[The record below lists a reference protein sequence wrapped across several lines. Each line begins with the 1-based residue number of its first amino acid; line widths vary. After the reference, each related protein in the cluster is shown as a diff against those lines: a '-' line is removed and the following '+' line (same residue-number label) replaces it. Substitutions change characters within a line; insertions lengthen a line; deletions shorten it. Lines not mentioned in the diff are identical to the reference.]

1 MCLHS
6 GAALRA
12 EERHRQISSAPEL
25 SYHDRYGLISGEGAS
40 SENAESGDITVE

>member
-12 EERHRQISSAPEL
+12 EERYRQIGSAPEL
-25 SYHDRYGLISGEGAS
+25 SYYDWYGLISGEGAS